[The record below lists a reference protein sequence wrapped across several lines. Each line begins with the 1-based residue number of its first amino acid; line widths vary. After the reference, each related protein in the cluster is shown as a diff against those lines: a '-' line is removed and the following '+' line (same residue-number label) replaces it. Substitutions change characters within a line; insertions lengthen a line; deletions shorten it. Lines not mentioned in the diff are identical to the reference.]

1 MDTKLLKG
9 CGFGALFLTCAAV
22 TQVQAA
28 SLVLNF
34 DFEFSGGSDP
44 AGAAPWVVATFD
56 DGGTPGS
63 VSLTID
69 ASGLSASEF
78 IGSTYFNLDPV
89 LDPTSLSFNR
99 TDGTGPTQAQTN
111 ISTGVNEFKA
121 DGDGLYD
128 ILFDFPP
135 PPGGGG
141 AKFEAGETVTYN
153 ITGITTLTAASFDF
167 LSAPDGGHG
176 PFTAAAHVQ
185 GINAD
190 PDSGWIA
197 PNPVPVPAAVWLFGS
212 GLLGLIGVARRKA

>member
-1 MDTKLLKG
+1 MQNNRLLYASAG
-9 CGFGALFLTCAAV
+9 ILMFAGSM
-22 TQVQAA
+22 TQAQAA
-28 SLVLNF
+28 SLTLNF

-44 AGAAPWVVATFD
+44 VGTAPWVVATFD
-56 DGGTPGS
+56 DGDTLGS

-78 IGSTYFNLDPV
+78 IGSTYFNLDPS
-89 LDPTSLSFNR
+89 LDPTSLAFTR
-99 TDGTGPTQAQTN
+99 TGGTGPSAAQTS
-111 ISTGVNEFKA
+111 ISTGTNAFKA

-135 PPGGGG
+135 PPGSGG
-141 AKFEAGETVTYN
+141 AKFEAGEAVTYD
-153 ITGITTLTAASFDF
+153 ITGIASLAASSFDF

-197 PNPVPVPAAVWLFGS
+197 PSVVPVPAAVWLFGS
-212 GLLGLIGVARRKA
+212 GLLGLIGVARKKS